1 LGTRRLQQLTISTII
16 ALSKKR
22 KMAKQTSTET
32 NERAAAW
39 IPWLT
44 WLLEHPETVTP
55 EVNDTKSPPTTK
67 EGDEGE
73 HADDST
79 VDWVY
84 VDPYDAECGTLP
96 RECMDPDFLI
106 WVNSEGRH
114 LMEDDP
120 EAIKGVTEALRGLDR
135 DRAAAVRELIQER
148 WKKAA
153 AVYKEQAQEAKH
165 MPKKVEEEPVRNV
178 TQDKRTSKNLI
189 FPKLSF

>member
-1 LGTRRLQQLTISTII
+1 
-16 ALSKKR
+16 
-22 KMAKQTSTET
+22 MEKQASIET

-44 WLLEHPETVTP
+44 WLSEHPETVTP

-73 HADDST
+73 RADDST
-79 VDWVY
+79 VDWAY
-84 VDPYDAECGTLP
+84 ADPYDAEFGTLP
-96 RECMDPDFLI
+96 PECMDPDFLI

-120 EAIKGVTEALRGLDR
+120 EAIKGVTGALSGLDR
-135 DRAAAVRELIQER
+135 DRAAALRELIQER

-153 AVYKEQAQEAKH
+153 AVYKEQAQGAR
-165 MPKKVEEEPVRNV
+165 KKPEKTEEKPSKRV
-178 TQDKRTSKNLI
+178 TKDRWTYKNLI
-189 FPKLSF
+189 FPKLAF

>member
-1 LGTRRLQQLTISTII
+1 
-16 ALSKKR
+16 
-22 KMAKQTSTET
+22 MAKQTDVET
-32 NERAAAW
+32 KECAAAW

-55 EVNDTKSPPTTK
+55 EVKDTKSPPTT
-67 EGDEGE
+67 EESDERE
-73 HADDST
+73 CADDST

-84 VDPYDAECGTLP
+84 VDPYDAEWGILP
-96 RECMDPDFLI
+96 RECMHPDFLI

-114 LMEDDP
+114 LMEDDR
-120 EAIKGVTEALRGLDR
+120 EAIEGVAKALRGLDR

-153 AVYKEQAQEAKH
+153 AVYKEKVQEARNK
-165 MPKKVEEEPVRNV
+165 PEKPEEKPVKNV
-178 TQDKRTSKNLI
+178 TQDEWTSKNLI

>member
-1 LGTRRLQQLTISTII
+1 
-16 ALSKKR
+16 
-22 KMAKQTSTET
+22 MAKQTSTET

-39 IPWLT
+39 TPWLG
-44 WLLEHPETVTP
+44 WLLEHPEAVVP
-55 EVNDTKSPPTTK
+55 EVNDTKSVRIPIQCRIC
-67 EGDEGE
+67 DSINS
-73 HADDST
+73 ST

-114 LMEDDP
+114 IMEDNP
-120 EAIKGVTEALRGLDR
+120 EAVKGVTEALRGLDR

-153 AVYKEQAQEAKH
+153 AVYKEQAQKAKDETT
-165 MPKKVEEEPVRNV
+165 KTEEEPVKNV
-178 TQDKRTSKNLI
+178 TQDKWTSKYLI

>member
-1 LGTRRLQQLTISTII
+1 
-16 ALSKKR
+16 
-22 KMAKQTSTET
+22 MVKQTSIET

-55 EVNDTKSPPTTK
+55 EVDDTKSPPDTK

-73 HADDST
+73 CADDST

-84 VDPYDAECGTLP
+84 VDPYDDPYDTQYGTLP

-135 DRAAAVRELIQER
+135 DRADVVRELIKER

-153 AVYKEQAQEAKH
+153 AVYKEQVHEAKN
-165 MPKKVEEEPVRNV
+165 KLEKTEEEPAKYV
-178 TQDKRTSKNLI
+178 TRTSKNLR

>member
-1 LGTRRLQQLTISTII
+1 
-16 ALSKKR
+16 
-22 KMAKQTSTET
+22 MAKQTDVET

-44 WLLEHPETVTP
+44 WLLEHAETVTP
-55 EVNDTKSPPTTK
+55 EVNDTKSSPTTK
-67 EGDEGE
+67 EGGE
-73 HADDST
+73 SECADDST

-84 VDPYDAECGTLP
+84 VDPYDTECGTLP

-120 EAIKGVTEALRGLDR
+120 EAIRGVTEALRGLDR
-135 DRAAAVRELIQER
+135 DRAAAVRRLIQER

-153 AVYKEQAQEAKH
+153 AVYKEQAQEAKDK
-165 MPKKVEEEPVRNV
+165 PKKTEKEPVKDV
-178 TQDKRTSKNLI
+178 TQDEWTSKNLI

>member
-1 LGTRRLQQLTISTII
+1 
-16 ALSKKR
+16 
-22 KMAKQTSTET
+22 MAQKTTNPET
-32 NERAAAW
+32 NELALAW
-39 IPWLT
+39 IPWLS
-44 WLLEHPETVTP
+44 WLSEHPERVDP
-55 EVNDTKSPPTTK
+55 EANKSKSPPTT
-67 EGDEGE
+67 EEDGE
-73 HADDST
+73 CECDDNGT

-106 WVNSEGRH
+106 WVNSEGRY

-135 DRAAAVRELIQER
+135 ERAAAVRELINER

-153 AVYKEQAQEAKH
+153 AIYKEQAHEAKDR
-165 MPKKVEEEPVRNV
+165 PKVEDKPVKNL
-178 TQDKRTSKNLI
+178 TQDKWTSKNLI